1 MTTSNLSKGPLEGLR
16 VLDLSQMLAGPICGM
31 RLADLGAEVIKV
43 EPPANGEWTRTHGF
57 ADAEIGG
64 ETTAFLGL
72 NRNKKSIALNLKS
85 AEGIE
90 IFNKLVSQSDILIE
104 NFKRGTTDRLG
115 IGYSQLREINPRLIY
130 ASISGYGEEGPL
142 RDRPGQDLLVQ
153 AMSGS
158 MWSVGKKSDP
168 PTAGALW
175 AVDAMTGYSLGMGI
189 LSAVIARQQ
198 TGTGQK
204 VHVSMLGVVMDCQCQ
219 ELVTAFNLKTK
230 PERSE
235 KPFAHAW
242 VTAPYGAYKTKNGW
256 MVISQVALN
265 VLGEAL
271 DNDRLREMSDWSD
284 GMNYRDEVYDIVE
297 SIMPEKTTEEWIT
310 IFDQY
315 KLWGGKVYNYLELME
330 DEHVQSTNM
339 ITSVQHSKAGE
350 IKMPNNPVQLSDTP
364 GSIRT
369 PPPMLGEHSED
380 ILEKQLGFSKE
391 EIAGLKAKGILK

>member
-90 IFNKLVSQSDILIE
+90 IFNKLVSQSDIMIE

-189 LSAVIARQQ
+189 LSAVNARQQ

>member
-189 LSAVIARQQ
+189 LSAVNARQQ

-256 MVISQVALN
+256 MVVSQVALN

-284 GMNYRDEVYDIVE
+284 GINYRDEVYDIVE

-339 ITSVQHSKAGE
+339 IISVHHSKVGE
-350 IKMPNNPVQLSDTP
+350 IKMPNNPIQLSDTP

-391 EIAGLKAKGILK
+391 EIADFKAKGVLK

>member
-189 LSAVIARQQ
+189 LSAVNARQQ